1 MAQNADARTERFLLP
16 DLALA
21 SEAKTRR
28 RDFRRCVG
36 IFLDLVAMN
45 LAGGRG
51 LPEALM
57 SASTVGD
64 HWALVRL
71 RQALANARLY
81 GTTPWAALGD
91 LGREL
96 DVEELEELSG
106 ALVLAAE
113 DGAKHDA
120 THDAA
125 DAATLAKGRDIFTN
139 YGCGGCHSLAA
150 AGAEGHVGPVLDN
163 PTLTKDVIVDR
174 VVNGSGPMPAFG
186 DQLSKEDLS
195 ALAAF
200 ILQSQHK

>member
-1 MAQNADARTERFLLP
+1 MSVKAARLGLGALGVV
-16 DLALA
+16 LALA
-21 SEAKTRR
+21 ATAQPS
-28 RDFRRCVG
+28 
-36 IFLDLVAMN
+36 
-45 LAGGRG
+45 
-51 LPEALM
+51 
-57 SASTVGD
+57 
-64 HWALVRL
+64 
-71 RQALANARLY
+71 
-81 GTTPWAALGD
+81 
-91 LGREL
+91 
-96 DVEELEELSG
+96 
-106 ALVLAAE
+106 AAE
-113 DGAKHDA
+113 DGAK
-120 THDAA
+120 HDAA